1 MYACS
6 RNKNFIDRRFTII
19 AKIVFRIFPT
29 KIITKIAFIY
39 YRNGLTIHSYGN
51 YSTALKSYFKS
62 LCFEIDTFDRSYIL
76 YNIRLIHIQNGR
88 PNRSIEYYFA
98 FLDRNPILIQS
109 LNNVAI
115 IYHSWGEQALKEHRI
130 NIAKLLFSRIIL
142 YWKAAIRFAPTNY
155 IHVHNWISMIIVP
168 VK

>member
-1 MYACS
+1 M
-6 RNKNFIDRRFTII
+6 
-19 AKIVFRIFPT
+19 
-29 KIITKIAFIY
+29 Y

-76 YNIRLIHIQNGR
+76 YNIRLIHTQNGR

-115 IYHSWGEQALKEHRI
+115 IYHS
-130 NIAKLLFSRIIL
+130 
-142 YWKAAIRFAPTNY
+142 
-155 IHVHNWISMIIVP
+155 
-168 VK
+168 